1 MGQRVA
7 KPQNKTIVELR
18 IRVNTGSHNQGELGR
33 RPRVLLIPHGKQG
46 KELGFHRF
54 FLLLELLGWKIF
66 FLSVRD
72 MLSEMKTVSLFSRN
86 L

>member
-18 IRVNTGSHNQGELGR
+18 IHVNTGSHYQGESRR

-54 FLLLELLGWKIF
+54 HLLLALLGWKIF

-72 MLSEMKTVSLFSRN
+72 MLSEMKTMSLFSRN